1 VLYYGEL
8 AQTRHKETS
17 FRSIE
22 LLKDR
27 GYFAS
32 NQKPNK
38 MSQANLG
45 AVEIHEREAVPLVA
59 RKRKKIFSFPA
70 GAVVLIALAAIGV
83 VMRSSI
89 IHPTQQHFN
98 KAAEMTVTV
107 VHPQKA
113 SITIPVLPGQ
123 TEAYTD
129 APIYAQT
136 SGYLKKWYFDI
147 GAKVKAGEVLAE
159 IDTPEVDQELAQAQ
173 AQLKVAQA
181 ALNLSEV
188 TYHRYQDLF
197 NRRVI
202 AAEDFDTALDTYR
215 ENQAIVMADQ
225 ANINQ
230 LEALEGFKIVRA
242 PFTGIVTARNTDIGD
257 YIAAGSGTQLF
268 RMQQTSPLRVYVNV
282 PQAFADLV
290 KIGTAAELTLDEFPG
305 RKFVGHVTNT
315 ARAIDPTS
323 RTLLTELQVPNET
336 GELFPG
342 AYALIT
348 LRVDDNTGILTI
360 PANALLFRSDGTTV
374 GVVDGEGKVEIRK
387 ITIDLNLGDKLEIAQ
402 GLSETDQVILNPSD
416 SLANGMTA
424 KILNQKQ
431 TSKEG

>member
-1 VLYYGEL
+1 MILCSKQFDSEK
-8 AQTRHKETS
+8 QT
-17 FRSIE
+17 
-22 LLKDR
+22 
-27 GYFAS
+27 
-32 NQKPNK
+32 N
-38 MSQANLG
+38 MSEGNLDV
-45 AVEIHEREAVPLVA
+45 AEIQEREVVPPIA
-59 RKRKKIFSFPA
+59 RKRKVRFSFLA
-70 GAVVLIALAAIGV
+70 GAIVLVALAAMGV
-83 VMRSSI
+83 VLRSSL
-89 IHPTQQHFN
+89 TQPIQPHSN

-136 SGYLKKWYFDI
+136 SGYLKMWHFDI
-147 GAKVKAGEVLAE
+147 GAKVKAGDVLAE

-173 AQLKVAQA
+173 AQIKVAQA
-181 ALNLSEV
+181 ALNLAEV
-188 TYHRYQDLF
+188 TYRRSQDLF
-197 NRRVI
+197 NRKVI
-202 AAEDFDTALDTYR
+202 AVEDFDTAADTDR
-215 ENQAIVMADQ
+215 ENQATVMADQ

-230 LEALEGFKIVRA
+230 LEALEAFKIVRA

-257 YIAAGSGTQLF
+257 YITSGSGTQLF
-268 RMQQTSPLRVYVNV
+268 SMQQTSPLRVYVSV
-282 PQAFADLV
+282 PQIFAQMV
-290 KIGTAAELTLDEFPG
+290 KIGTEGDLTLDEFSG

-348 LRVDDNTGILTI
+348 LQVNDNTGILTI
-360 PANALLFRSDGTTV
+360 PSNALLFRSEGTTV
-374 GVVDGEGKVEIRK
+374 GVVDADGQVEIRK
-387 ITIDLNLGDKLEIAQ
+387 ITTNLNLGDKLEISQ
-402 GLSETDQVILNPSD
+402 GLSETDQVIVNPSD
-416 SLANGMTA
+416 SLANGMTV

-431 TSKEG
+431 TSKE

>member
-1 VLYYGEL
+1 
-8 AQTRHKETS
+8 
-17 FRSIE
+17 
-22 LLKDR
+22 
-27 GYFAS
+27 
-32 NQKPNK
+32 
-38 MSQANLG
+38 MSQFDLG
-45 AVEIHEREAVPLVA
+45 VDEIQERKSVPQIA
-59 RKRKKIFSFPA
+59 RKSRRKFSFLP
-70 GAVVLIALAAIGV
+70 GAVVLIALAAIGIEL
-83 VMRSSI
+83 RSSRTQ
-89 IHPTQQHFN
+89 PSQQHPN

-136 SGYLKKWYFDI
+136 SGYLNKWYFDI
-147 GAKVKAGEVLAE
+147 GAKVRAGDVLAD

-181 ALNLSEV
+181 ALNLAEV
-188 TYHRYQDLF
+188 TNRRNQDLYKR
-197 NRRVI
+197 NVI
-202 AAEDFDTALDTYR
+202 AVQDYDTAADTYR

-257 YIAAGSGTQLF
+257 YIASGSGTQLF
-268 RMQQTSPLRVYVNV
+268 RMQRTSPLRVYVNV

-290 KIGTAAELTLDEFPG
+290 KIGTEGDLTLEEFPG

-348 LRVDDNTGILTI
+348 LQVNDSTGILTI
-360 PANALLFRSDGTTV
+360 PSNTLLFRSEGTAV
-374 GVVDGEGKVEIRK
+374 GLVDADDKVEIRE
-387 ITIDLNLGDKLEIAQ
+387 ITISLNLGDQLQISQ
-402 GLSETDQVILNPSD
+402 GLSATDQVVLNPSD
-416 SLANGMTA
+416 SLANGMIV
-424 KILNQKQ
+424 KILNQKR
-431 TSKEG
+431 TSKEE

>member
-1 VLYYGEL
+1 M
-8 AQTRHKETS
+8 S
-17 FRSIE
+17 
-22 LLKDR
+22 R
-27 GYFAS
+27 GTV
-32 NQKPNK
+32 
-38 MSQANLG
+38 G
-45 AVEIHEREAVPLVA
+45 VVEIQERKTAP
-59 RKRKKIFSFPA
+59 KIAWKGKIKFSFLG
-70 GAVVLIALAAIGV
+70 GAIVLIALAAIGV
-83 VMRSSI
+83 EMRTSRRQPIQRHSD
-89 IHPTQQHFN
+89 

-136 SGYLKKWYFDI
+136 SGYLKEWHFDI
-147 GAKVKAGEVLAE
+147 GAHVKAGDVLAE

-188 TYHRYQDLF
+188 TWRRNQDLF
-197 NRRVI
+197 SRRVI
-202 AAEDFDTALDTYR
+202 AAEDFDTAADTYR
-215 ENQAIVMADQ
+215 ENQAMVMADQ

-230 LEALEGFKIVRA
+230 LEALEGFKIVRV

-268 RMQQTSPLRVYVNV
+268 RMQQTSPLRVYVSV
-282 PQAFADLV
+282 PQTYAQLV
-290 KIGTAAELTLDEFPG
+290 KVGTEGDLNLDEFPG

-315 ARAIDPTS
+315 AEAIDPTS

-348 LRVDDNTGILTI
+348 LQVNDNSGIVTI
-360 PANALLFRSDGTTV
+360 PSNALLFRSEGTTV
-374 GVVDGEGKVEIRK
+374 GVVDADGKVEIRR
-387 ITIDLNLGDKLEIAQ
+387 ITISLNLGDKLEISQ
-402 GLSETDQVILNPSD
+402 GLSVTDQVIVNPSD
-416 SLANGMTA
+416 SLANGRLA
-424 KILNQKQ
+424 KILNPKQ
-431 TSKEG
+431 TSKE

>member
-1 VLYYGEL
+1 
-8 AQTRHKETS
+8 
-17 FRSIE
+17 
-22 LLKDR
+22 
-27 GYFAS
+27 
-32 NQKPNK
+32 
-38 MSQANLG
+38 MSQGNLG
-45 AVEIHEREAVPLVA
+45 AVEILERKGVPQIP
-59 RKRKKIFSFPA
+59 RKRKVKFFFLA
-70 GAVVLIALAAIGV
+70 GAVVLMALVAIGV
-83 VMRSSI
+83 ELRSSRTQLI
-89 IHPTQQHFN
+89 QQHAN
-98 KAAEMTVTV
+98 KAAEMTVAV

-129 APIYAQT
+129 APIFAQT
-136 SGYLKKWYFDI
+136 SGYLKKWYYDI
-147 GAKVKAGEVLAE
+147 GAKVKAGDVLAE

-188 TYHRYQDLF
+188 TWRRNQDLF

-202 AAEDFDTALDTYR
+202 AVQDYDTATDTYR
-215 ENQAIVMADQ
+215 ENQAQVMVDQ

-268 RMQQTSPLRVYVNV
+268 RMQQTSPLRVYVSV
-282 PQAFADLV
+282 PQIFAQLV
-290 KIGTAAELTLDEFPG
+290 KVGAEADLTLDEFPG
-305 RKFVGHVTNT
+305 RKFLGHVTNT
-315 ARAIDPTS
+315 ARAIDPIS

-348 LRVDDNTGILTI
+348 LQATNSTGILTI
-360 PANALLFRSDGTTV
+360 PSNAVLFRSEGTTV
-374 GVVDGEGKVEIRK
+374 GVVDADSKVEIRK
-387 ITIDLNLGDKLEIAQ
+387 ITVDLNLGDRLEISQ
-402 GLSETDQVILNPSD
+402 GLSEIDQVIVNPSD
-416 SLANGMTA
+416 SLANGMTV
-424 KILNQKQ
+424 KILN
-431 TSKEG
+431 